1 MDKETTAEIQSKLLE
16 MNKLIAKLDPA
27 IRGAA
32 FEIMIPYY
40 FEDEPVARKTKED
53 KTKEGEGKPSKD
65 DVDVSNLGAFL
76 ENFEHAKPADNVML
90 LVAWL
95 YSQYGAYPIQAKEI
109 KELSDASGLVI
120 PHRPDNTMRQAKDKG
135 KGLFSQQGKGWKLT
149 VSGELFVKNT
159 YTVKKGNKSIPKDS

>member
-1 MDKETTAEIQSKLLE
+1 MDKEKTAEIQSKLLE

-27 IRGAA
+27 IRAAA
-32 FEIMIPYY
+32 FDIMVPYY
-40 FEDEPVARKTKED
+40 FEDKPAVRKTKVE
-53 KTKEGEGKPSKD
+53 KIKAGGGASSKE
-65 DVDVSNLGAFL
+65 DVDVSDLGSFL

-95 YSQYGAYPIQAKEI
+95 YSQYGARPIQAKEI

-120 PHRPDNTMRQAKDKG
+120 PNRPDNTMRQAKDKG

-149 VSGELFVKNT
+149 VSGELFVKTT
-159 YTVKKGNKSIPKDS
+159 YSVKKGSKSIPKD

>member
-1 MDKETTAEIQSKLLE
+1 MDKKITAEIQSKLLE

-27 IRGAA
+27 IRAAA
-32 FEIMIPYY
+32 FDIMVPYY
-40 FEDEPVARKTKED
+40 FEDKPAARKTKED
-53 KTKEGEGKPSKD
+53 KTKAGGGTSSKE
-65 DVDVSNLGAFL
+65 DVDVSDLGAFI

-95 YSQYGAYPIQAKEI
+95 YSQYGTYPIQVKEI
-109 KELSDASGLVI
+109 KELSDASGLVT
-120 PHRPDNTMRQAKDKG
+120 PSRPDNTMRQAKDKS

-159 YTVKKGNKSIPKDS
+159 YNVKKGNKSIPKD